1 MSEYFSNF
9 PRILYDIDGT
19 NSTNPEFSVAVNLL
33 IRQKLRTAIVDD
45 VSIYYP
51 YVIPDS
57 VTRPDILS
65 FQIYGD
71 VKFTWTIYLVNQ
83 IHDPYWEWPLDSKIF
98 EKYIKE
104 KYGSI
109 AEAKNQ
115 VHHYE
120 YIWQQRVEVT
130 GTSDPVPERF
140 VEVDYDTYLAV
151 GENNRRIKY
160 AFEYEQE
167 RNEEYRSINLIQPAF
182 ISSVLDE
189 ARGIFR

>member
-45 VSIYYP
+45 ASIYYP